1 MIVAVCQGLLVLLG
15 LWLAGLGVWMVVAPQ
30 RALDVLAMMG
40 HTPLIHL
47 GEMAVRIMAG
57 LVFILAAATTRHP
70 AAISMIGVFLIVSA
84 LALMLLPRRWHVAYS
99 TWWAARIPVWA
110 VRLIGPIS
118 VGMGGLLAWAAI

>member
-1 MIVAVCQGLLVLLG
+1 MIAPVSQGLLVLLG
-15 LWLAGLGVWMVVAPQ
+15 LWLAGLGVWMVMAPQ

-40 HTPLIHL
+40 RTPLIHF
-47 GEMAVRIMAG
+47 GEMTIRIMAG
-57 LVFILAAATTRHP
+57 VVFILAAAATRHP
-70 AAISMIGVFLIVSA
+70 AAINLIGVFLIVSA

-118 VGMGGLLAWAAI
+118 VGLGGLLAWAAI